1 MDELDR
7 NIGHQ
12 IVMYIREFSMDRD
25 DPVQLVDQAIH
36 DMELVG
42 DASAEGVN
50 GMDQLFAAD
59 MTFYGAAA
67 LWVSVYMYFLR
78 G

>member
-12 IVMYIREFSMDRD
+12 IFMYIREFSMDRD

-50 GMDQLFAAD
+50 GMD
-59 MTFYGAAA
+59 
-67 LWVSVYMYFLR
+67 
-78 G
+78 